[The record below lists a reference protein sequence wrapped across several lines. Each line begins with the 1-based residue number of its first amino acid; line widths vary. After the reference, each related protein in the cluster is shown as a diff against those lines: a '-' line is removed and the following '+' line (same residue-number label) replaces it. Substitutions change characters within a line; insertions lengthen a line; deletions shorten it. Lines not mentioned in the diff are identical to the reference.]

1 MRSFEKEVIF
11 VKHFLKL
18 DLYFDHIY
26 RCLEH
31 IDSIYK
37 IEPLLHFTNKTCKN
51 LNEFSITVTARLNCI
66 YHILSIEN
74 HLKYRKSFLI
84 YYLIIHIIILNIR

>member
-1 MRSFEKEVIF
+1 MSSIRKDTINFI
-11 VKHFLKL
+11 L
-18 DLYFDHIY
+18 DQM
-26 RCLEH
+26 
-31 IDSIYK
+31 DS
-37 IEPLLHFTNKTCKN
+37 LHFTNKTCKN